1 MIVKNRRKVAFYTH
15 VAASTPQHRSSRC
28 RICQFRVILRE
39 NIGDASSTTSQMDK
53 LFENLPKVVK
63 FMRNFVTKICCI
75 TNKTKKKMV
84 AWIYLNHMSF
94 CLKCLHFRSDVDC
107 ICDYSLFKWV
117 ITRVSVE
124 TRLLSILYLFSNR
137 ALLLTCSSRGVTP
150 KYSTNGSGPKKSEQA
165 GPHHSTGRIVV
176 SLCRPLLHYEK
187 RVSCLIAPY

>member
-15 VAASTPQHRSSRC
+15 VAASTLQHRSSRC

-107 ICDYSLFKWV
+107 ICEYSLFKWV

-150 KYSTNGSGPKKSEQA
+150 KYSTNGSGPKKKW
-165 GPHHSTGRIVV
+165 TGRTP
-176 SLCRPLLHYEK
+176 PLHGK
-187 RVSCLIAPY
+187 NSSVFM

>member
-15 VAASTPQHRSSRC
+15 VAASTPQHGSSRC

-63 FMRNFVTKICCI
+63 FMRNFVRKICCI

-84 AWIYLNHMSF
+84 ARIYLNHMSF

-107 ICDYSLFKWV
+107 ICEYSLFK
-117 ITRVSVE
+117 
-124 TRLLSILYLFSNR
+124 
-137 ALLLTCSSRGVTP
+137 
-150 KYSTNGSGPKKSEQA
+150 
-165 GPHHSTGRIVV
+165 
-176 SLCRPLLHYEK
+176 
-187 RVSCLIAPY
+187 